1 MTDQLNGGPVSH
13 QVVDAVGYVVFRDD
27 ILGTYDVSRCLFL
40 WILTLQLKSKSQDP
54 LKAKDQTLSHELS
67 LFYPRVAFL

>member
-27 ILGTYDVSRCLFL
+27 ILGTYDVSRCL
-40 WILTLQLKSKSQDP
+40 
-54 LKAKDQTLSHELS
+54 S
-67 LFYPRVAFL
+67 LDFDSPIKK

>member
-27 ILGTYDVSRCLFL
+27 ILGTYDVSRCLFFGFL
-40 WILTLQLKSKSQDP
+40 LSNLKVR
-54 LKAKDQTLSHELS
+54 ARIH
-67 LFYPRVAFL
+67 